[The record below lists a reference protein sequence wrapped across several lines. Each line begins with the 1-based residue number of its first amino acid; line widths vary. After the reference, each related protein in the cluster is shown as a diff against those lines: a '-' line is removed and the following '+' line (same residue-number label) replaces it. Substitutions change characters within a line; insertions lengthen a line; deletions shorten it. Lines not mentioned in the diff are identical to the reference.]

1 MLESVSRE
9 KVGKTNAK
17 KLRNEGYIVANI
29 YGGDLKENVF
39 TAFKKNDFIRF
50 VKNKETFAFD
60 VKVDDKTYNVTIQ
73 EYQKNPVTYELKHVD
88 LVATSSKKQFYMLP
102 IRTTGMAVGVKNKGL
117 LATHRSRL
125 RVKAVITDLPNFL
138 EIDVTNLDVGDNVL
152 VKDINMTHVDIF
164 LTSTVPLV
172 GVIKAK

>member
-9 KVGKTNAK
+9 KVGKTNAR
-17 KLRNEGYIVANI
+17 KLRNEGYLIANI

-39 TAFKKNDFIRF
+39 TAFNKNDFIRY
-50 VKNKETFAFD
+50 VKAKDTFAFD

-73 EYQKNPVTYELKHVD
+73 EYQKDPVSLDLKHVD

-102 IRTTGMAVGVKNKGL
+102 IRIKGIAVGVKNKGL
-117 LATHRSRL
+117 LATHRKRL
-125 RVKAVITDLPNFL
+125 KIKAVITDLPNYL
-138 EIDVTNLDVGDNVL
+138 EIDVSDLDVGDNVL
-152 VKDINMTHVDIF
+152 VKDINLKNTEIF
-164 LTSTVPLV
+164 LNSTVPLV

>member
-9 KVGKTNAK
+9 KVGKTNAR
-17 KLRNEGYIVANI
+17 KLKSEGYLVANI

-60 VKVDDKTYNVTIQ
+60 VKVDDKIYNVTIQ
-73 EYQKNPVTYELKHVD
+73 EYQKDPINYELKHVD
-88 LVATSSKKQFYMLP
+88 LVATSSRKQFYMLP
-102 IRTTGMAVGVKNKGL
+102 IRAKGTAVGVKNKGL

-125 RVKAVITDLPNFL
+125 KVKAVITDLPNYL

-152 VKDINMTHVDIF
+152 VKDINMKNVEIF
-164 LTSTVPLV
+164 LNPTVPLI